1 MNSSKRNILYSLIL
15 GEVSALFLFFVI
27 KNPYIEEIRSLAE
40 SYSSF
45 SWILFIA
52 LPLIFL
58 FGVVIGELLAK
69 IFKIFRQ
76 IVRFGEIGVLNTFI
90 DFGVLNLLI
99 WITGITGGMAIAPL
113 NAASFIC
120 ATTNSYFWNRV
131 WTFGKKES
139 ATGKEFTQF
148 LIISGIGI
156 VINTGIIVIGTSLI
170 SPLFGL
176 SPAAWT
182 NVMKM
187 IATFISMVWNFLGYK
202 LWVFKVKHD

>member
-15 GEVSALFLFFVI
+15 GEASALFLFFVI

-58 FGVVIGELLAK
+58 LGVVIGELLAR
-69 IFKIFRQ
+69 IFKVFRQ

-90 DFGVLNLLI
+90 DFGILNLLI
-99 WITGITGGMAIAPL
+99 WVTGITSGMAIAPL

-120 ATTNSYFWNRV
+120 ATTNSYFWNRT
-131 WTFGKKES
+131 WTFKKKES
-139 ATGKEFTQF
+139 VTGKEFTQF
-148 LIISGIGI
+148 LIIAGIGI
-156 VINTGIIVIGTSLI
+156 IINTCIVAIGTSLI
-170 SPLFGL
+170 SPLFGI
-176 SPAAWT
+176 SPAGWT
-182 NVMKM
+182 NVMK
-187 IATFISMVWNFLGYK
+187 ILATFISMVWNFLGYK